1 MTQDRSS
8 SALLKAGVVGAGVFG
23 GYHAKKYVELEGVT
37 LAGVYDVDL
46 ARAEALAGPL
56 GARAFDDI
64 DAFLAAVDVVTVAA
78 PAVHHAAPALAA
90 LKAGKPV
97 YSEKPIACAPED
109 ADKMVAAAAKAG
121 VPLACG
127 HQERVVFQAMG
138 LLDIPEQPLRLEAVR
153 RGTPSDRNLDVSVVL
168 DLMIHDIDL
177 ALALCDGEP
186 IAVEGEGAIT
196 RSTSLDWVKAEA
208 TFDNGFTALF
218 DSSRVAEARERTMKV
233 VYPSGEVEIDFLART
248 FRNTTPFPLIENFTE
263 TPAGKD
269 PLGLSVAGFLKAVRG
284 EARRPVVTGEEAA
297 RALDLALA
305 VEQAVEG

>member
-1 MTQDRSS
+1 MTQDV
-8 SALLKAGVVGAGVFG
+8 LKAGVVGAGVFG
-23 GYHAKKYVELEGVT
+23 GYHAKKYVKLDGVELV
-37 LAGVYDVDL
+37 AVFDIDL
-46 ARAEALAGPL
+46 ARAQALAEPL
-56 GARAFDDI
+56 GAKAFDDM
-64 DAFLAAVDVVTVAA
+64 DAFLAMVDVVTVAT
-78 PAVHHAAPALAA
+78 PAVHHAKAGLAA

-97 YSEKPIACAPED
+97 YSEKPLAVTPDD
-109 ADKMVAAAAKAG
+109 ADALVAAAAKAG

-186 IAVEGEGAIT
+186 VAVEGEGAIT
-196 RSTSLDWVKAEA
+196 RSTSLANPSLDWVKAEA
-208 TFDNGFTALF
+208 TFDNGFTAVF

-248 FRNTTPFPLIENFTE
+248 FRNTTPFPLIENFND

-269 PLGLSVAGFLKAVRG
+269 PLGQSVAGFLKAVRG
-284 EARRPVVTGEEAA
+284 EAPRPVVTGEEAA
-297 RALDLALA
+297 RALDLGLA
-305 VEQAVEG
+305 VEQAAGG

>member
-1 MTQDRSS
+1 MTQD
-8 SALLKAGVVGAGVFG
+8 LKAGVVGAGVFG
-23 GYHAKKYVELEGVT
+23 GYHAKKYVELDGVT
-37 LAGVYDVDL
+37 LVGVYDVDL

-56 GARAFDDI
+56 GAQAFDDI

-97 YSEKPIACAPED
+97 YSEKPIAVSPED

-177 ALALCDGEP
+177 ALALCEGRP
-186 IAVEGEGAIT
+186 ITVEGEGAIT

-208 TFDNGFTALF
+208 TFDNGFIAVF

-284 EARRPVVTGEEAA
+284 EAPRPVVTGEEAA

-305 VEQAVEG
+305 VEWAAEG

>member
-1 MTQDRSS
+1 MTQ
-8 SALLKAGVVGAGVFG
+8 AILKAVPLKAGVVGAGVFG
-23 GYHAKKYVELEGVT
+23 GYHAKKYVELPGVD
-37 LAGVYDVDL
+37 LVAVFDIDL
-46 ARAEALAGPL
+46 ARAAALAEPL
-56 GARAFDDI
+56 GATPYDDMA
-64 DAFLAAVDVVTVAA
+64 AFLAAVDVVTVAT
-78 PAVHHAAPALAA
+78 PAVHHAGAALAA

-97 YSEKPIACAPED
+97 YSEKPLAVTPQD
-109 ADKMVAAAAKAG
+109 ADAMVAAARKAG

-177 ALALCDGEP
+177 ALALCDADP
-186 IAVEGEGAIT
+186 VTVEGEGAIT
-196 RSTSLDWVKAEA
+196 RSSSLDWVKVEA
-208 TFDNGFTALF
+208 TFENGFTAVF
-218 DSSRVAEARERTMKV
+218 DASRVAEARERTMKV

-248 FRNTTPFPLIENFTE
+248 FRNTTPFPLIEDFTE

-269 PLGLSVAGFLKAVRG
+269 PLGLSVAGFLAAVRG
-284 EARRPVVTGEEAA
+284 ETPRPVVTGVEAA

-305 VEQAVEG
+305 MEQAAEG

>member
-1 MTQDRSS
+1 MTQ
-8 SALLKAGVVGAGVFG
+8 AILKAPILKAGVVGAGVFG
-23 GYHAKKYVELEGVT
+23 GYHAKKYVELPGVE
-37 LAGVYDVDL
+37 LVGVFDIDL
-46 ARAEALAGPL
+46 ARARALAEPL
-56 GARAFDDI
+56 GATAYDDMA
-64 DAFLAAVDVVTVAA
+64 AFLAAVDVVTVAT
-78 PAVHHAAPALAA
+78 PAVHHAKAALAA

-97 YSEKPIACAPED
+97 YSEKPLAVTPED
-109 ADKMVAAAAKAG
+109 ADAMVAAAMKAG

-177 ALALCDGEP
+177 ALALCEAQPMTVD
-186 IAVEGEGAIT
+186 GEGAIT
-196 RSTSLDWVKAEA
+196 RSDSLDWVKVEA
-208 TFDNGFTALF
+208 MFENGFTAAF
-218 DSSRVAEARERTMKV
+218 DASRVAQARERTMKV

-248 FRNTTPFPLIENFTE
+248 FRNTTPFPLIEDFNE

-269 PLGLSVAGFLKAVRG
+269 PLGQSVAGFLAAVRG
-284 EARRPVVTGEEAA
+284 ESPRPVVTGEEAA

-305 VEQAVEG
+305 VEQAAGG